1 MSKDNFASLVK
12 SHLKAAG
19 YSQKILANEL
29 GVNNS
34 VLSHKLNGTGRFIL
48 TYPEI
53 RSIIKA
59 LAKLEAINQ
68 REQTLELLDAA
79 NCPGFSSEEWKISPL
94 KNLNEAVVFPN
105 FQTANNF
112 KQSGIRG
119 TVNSFTPLK

>member
-1 MSKDNFASLVK
+1 MNKDNFAGLVK
-12 SHLKAAG
+12 RHLKAAG

-53 RSIIKA
+53 RDIIKT
-59 LAKLEAINQ
+59 LAKLEAISQ
-68 REQTLELLDAA
+68 KEQALDLLDVA
-79 NCPGFSSEEWKISPL
+79 NCPGFSSEEWKTSPL
-94 KNLNEAVVFPN
+94 KNLNEMVVSPN

-112 KQSGIRG
+112 KQAGIPG
-119 TVNSFTPLK
+119 KANSFISLK